1 MISAALL
8 LAAIITERNDLFTTP
23 PDYATFRG
31 TSAAP
36 GIESRWIPYG
46 TYTDGTGGSE
56 YLRVTAKLAGVVASI
71 FDGYEERG
79 RIPFSQLP
87 EDIDLK
93 YLYLCRVPNGMYG
106 HYWYDDGEFLQTT
119 NNSTRILDSLN
130 PPGSRIEW
138 RIQGG
143 RYQYYAGTTTDSIEQ
158 WLAFSY
164 ESWDTWNIEG
174 RAAQFGSRALDALVE
189 DGIGSIDPPLSTTW
203 NTTLPFRAEDA
214 DNWKTVWP
222 TYAMLTNDT
231 HFFPAVAGRERTAWH
246 CFGDW
251 MDPGFLYNVWGT
263 DVEDAAYA
271 LVTNV
276 EKSVLPISMEDVLG
290 RDTGWEYNPEPTPT
304 NDYWTITGP
313 LGNFRLDPDD
323 GYPYGENN
331 LWDNWYSG
339 DRYDEYYVE
348 IIRDFDG
355 YWKLYVYPPYGGEM
369 IYGRQVQAPE
379 DADNLNFGDFSAAR
393 TTLYNDA
400 DDYTHWTNGTTRLDW
415 KRLGI
420 LCQLERQME
429 ITYQARDDEDYLPL
443 QRTSAAR
450 DHVYLGEK
458 VVPVLTPEGGMIMTT
473 NFNTRGVEWTLKT
486 QAVEVATTNIG
497 WCFPTAR
504 LIYANEVGG
513 ESAAPDFSLAIYIP
527 ADYFRDAIEDYCEK
541 LHQSGYYYY
550 NGWVEGFMGGT
561 VESLGDR
568 LRANLST
575 GGTNFMPDDG
585 GDYMVNYVDYDAS
598 GDFGPT
604 DDMPSNTTVRL
615 TMEVGKRAMTIQTDG
630 DDFASTSTNLVHYIP
645 TTNVWGRGFVARQS
659 RPSLDVMLDVK
670 GSGYET
676 WTARE
681 DSEAMPWNDI
691 KLAPASRRAFRMNP
705 MSDGEQTTLANM
717 DLNRCRQLQSLDYAV
732 DTRFAALAGTNPDA
746 AARGLVDF
754 AAGEERALIDQL
766 KNQEITISAAALPD
780 CPGSD
785 VQIAFGINAHLDDG
799 SEVDNIQI
807 DGPTLYWQDESGE
820 YQQRDLTYVAEGD
833 AYLFGHLAFES
844 RSVSITNQV
853 VTVQPVRVDG
863 HQDQMV
869 KTLWRFKNL
878 RDPNL

>member
-1 MISAALL
+1 MIAALL

-36 GIESRWIPYG
+36 GIESRWIPFG
-46 TYTDGTGGSE
+46 TYTGGSGGAE
-56 YLRVTAKLAGVVASI
+56 ITRVTAKLAGVVASI

-119 NNSTRILDSLN
+119 NNSTRILDCLN
-130 PPGSRIEW
+130 PPGSQIEW

-143 RYQYYAGTTTDSIEQ
+143 RYQYYAGRPGDSIER
-158 WLAFSY
+158 WLAFSH
-164 ESWDTWNIEG
+164 ESQNTWYIDG

-189 DGIGSIDPPLSTTW
+189 DGIGSTDPPLSTTW
-203 NTTLPFRAEDA
+203 DTTLPFRAEDA

-231 HFFPAVAGRERTAWH
+231 HFFPAVAGLEHTADH

-251 MDPGFLYNVWGT
+251 TDPGFLYDVWGT
-263 DVEDAAYA
+263 DVYDAAYA

-276 EKSVLPISMEDVLG
+276 SSSVLPISMEDVLS
-290 RDTGWEYNPEPTPT
+290 RDTGWEYEYPPVET
-304 NDYWTITGP
+304 DSWWTASGP
-313 LGNFRLDPDD
+313 LGNFRVGRYEDFGDKI
-323 GYPYGENN
+323 E
-331 LWDNWYSG
+331 WDNWEFPRPTNYYVVVQYSRSLDQWMFSIFLAQEPYSLLFQQTASG
-339 DRYDEYYVE
+339 D
-348 IIRDFDG
+348 
-355 YWKLYVYPPYGGEM
+355 
-369 IYGRQVQAPE
+369 E
-379 DADNLNFGDFSAAR
+379 DAEDLDFGEYSAHCTR
-393 TTLYNDA
+393 LYNDA
-400 DDYTHWTNGTTRLDW
+400 DDFGNWTNGTTRLDW

-568 LRANLST
+568 LRANLWT

-585 GDYMVNYVDYDAS
+585 GDYMWNHVDYDAS

-604 DDMPSNTTVRL
+604 DEMPSNTTVRL

-691 KLAPASRRAFRMNP
+691 KLAANSRRAFRMNP
-705 MSDGEQTTLANM
+705 LSYGEQTSLANM
-717 DLNRCRQLQSLDYAV
+717 DRNRCRQLQSLDYAV

-754 AAGEERALIDQL
+754 AGGEERALIEQL
-766 KNQEITISAAALPD
+766 ENQEITISAVARPD
-780 CPGSD
+780 CSGSD

-799 SEVDNIQI
+799 SEITQIQV

-820 YQQRDLTYVAEGD
+820 YQYHDLTYDAEGD

-844 RSVSITNQV
+844 GNVSITNQV
-853 VTVQPVRVDG
+853 IRVKPVRVDG

>member
-1 MISAALL
+1 MMLAALL
-8 LAAIITERNDLFTTP
+8 FAAIVTERNDLFTTP

-46 TYTDGTGGSE
+46 TYTGGSGGTE
-56 YLRVTAKLAGVVASI
+56 YLRVTSNLIGVVASV
-71 FDGYEERG
+71 FDGYEERR
-79 RIPFSQLP
+79 RIPSSQLP
-87 EDIDLK
+87 EDFDFK
-93 YLYLCRVPNGMYG
+93 NLYLCRAPNGIYG

-119 NNSTRILDSLN
+119 NNSTRILDCLN
-130 PPGSRIEW
+130 PPGSRIAW

-143 RYQYYAGTTTDSIEQ
+143 RYEYFVDVSTDSIEQ

-164 ESWDTWNIEG
+164 ESWNTWNIDG

-189 DGIGSIDPPLSTTW
+189 DGIGSTDPPLSTTW

-231 HFFPAVAGRERTAWH
+231 HFFPAVAGRERTALH

-251 MDPGFLYNVWGT
+251 TDPGFLYDVWGT
-263 DVEDAAYA
+263 DVYDEAYA

-276 EKSVLPISMEDVLG
+276 SSSVLPISMEDVLG
-290 RDTGWEYNPEPTPT
+290 RDTGWKYEVPPVET
-304 NDYWTITGP
+304 DSWWTVSGP
-313 LGNFRLDPDD
+313 LGNFRVGRYEDFGDKI
-323 GYPYGENN
+323 E
-331 LWDNWYSG
+331 WDNWEFPRPTNYYVVVQYSRSLDQWMFSIFLAQEPYSLLFQQTASG
-339 DRYDEYYVE
+339 D
-348 IIRDFDG
+348 
-355 YWKLYVYPPYGGEM
+355 
-369 IYGRQVQAPE
+369 E
-379 DADNLNFGDFSAAR
+379 DAEDLDFGEYSAHCTR
-393 TTLYNDA
+393 LYNDA
-400 DDYTHWTNGTTRLDW
+400 DDFTHWTNGTTRLDW

-504 LIYANEVGG
+504 LIYTNEVGG

-568 LRANLST
+568 LRANLWT

-585 GDYMVNYVDYDAS
+585 GDYMWNHVDYDAS

-604 DDMPSNTTVRL
+604 DEMPSNTTVRL

-630 DDFASTSTNLVHYIP
+630 GDFASTSTNLVHYIP

-691 KLAPASRRAFRMNP
+691 KLAANSRRAFRMNP
-705 MSDGEQTTLANM
+705 LSYGEQTTLANM
-717 DLNRCRQLQSLDYAV
+717 DRNRCRQLQSLDYAV

-754 AAGEERALIDQL
+754 AGGEERALIEQL
-766 KNQEITISAAALPD
+766 ENQEITISAVARPD
-780 CPGSD
+780 CPGGD
-785 VQIAFGINAHLDDG
+785 VEIAFGINAHLDDG
-799 SEVDNIQI
+799 SEITQIQ
-807 DGPTLYWQDESGE
+807 
-820 YQQRDLTYVAEGD
+820 
-833 AYLFGHLAFES
+833 
-844 RSVSITNQV
+844 
-853 VTVQPVRVDG
+853 VDG
-863 HQDQMV
+863 HQDQRV